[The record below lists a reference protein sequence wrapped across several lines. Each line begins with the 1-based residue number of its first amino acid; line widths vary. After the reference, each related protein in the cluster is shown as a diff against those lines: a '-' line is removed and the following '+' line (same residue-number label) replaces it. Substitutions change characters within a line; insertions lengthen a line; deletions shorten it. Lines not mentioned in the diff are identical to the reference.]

1 MNRGDVVKFGNG
13 VYFDDASTYNND
25 GIGFDKNNYSLPCP
39 GGSCDLTVIGKL
51 GTIHSY
57 PCGNVGNRFF
67 FVSTNSDRN
76 GDPDVIVCCWEKD
89 LVLQASSNRPTLNA
103 AGAAF
108 KSYYGNVRIPVGA
121 KYTQPI
127 NMVTGLAYAG
137 PNKCECGLDKTEGRS
152 ADPSRHSCWCPRYV
166 KS

>member
-13 VYFDDASTYNND
+13 VYFDSAFTYNNN
-25 GIGFDKNNYSLPCP
+25 GIGFDENDYSLSYT

-57 PCGNVGNRFF
+57 PCGNVGDRFF

-76 GDPDVIVCCWEKD
+76 GDPDVIVCRWERD
-89 LVLQASSNRPTLNA
+89 LVL
-103 AGAAF
+103 
-108 KSYYGNVRIPVGA
+108 
-121 KYTQPI
+121 

-137 PNKCECGLDKTEGRS
+137 PNKCECGLDKTEGRP